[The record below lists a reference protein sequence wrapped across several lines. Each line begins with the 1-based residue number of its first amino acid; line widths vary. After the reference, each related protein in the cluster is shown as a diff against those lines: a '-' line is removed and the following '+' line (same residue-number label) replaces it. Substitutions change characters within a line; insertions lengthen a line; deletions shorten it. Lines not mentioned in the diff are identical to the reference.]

1 MQVITGDLFG
11 ASVFAACTVMAIA
24 KMKRA
29 FHFLISF
36 IAFQMCTHITLH
48 FLARHYL
55 ATDWKKHNS
64 VAF

>member
-29 FHFLISF
+29 FHFIS
-36 IAFQMCTHITLH
+36 
-48 FLARHYL
+48 
-55 ATDWKKHNS
+55 
-64 VAF
+64 